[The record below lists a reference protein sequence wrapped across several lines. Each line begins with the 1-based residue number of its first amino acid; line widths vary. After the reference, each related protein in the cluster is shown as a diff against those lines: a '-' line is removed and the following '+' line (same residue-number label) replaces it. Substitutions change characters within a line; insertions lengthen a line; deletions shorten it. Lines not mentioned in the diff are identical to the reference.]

1 MLYNLSH
8 NFKSRTYYMVGI
20 IWFLWY
26 FKNKHFGLCFAAP
39 EVRTPKLRHLNCNV
53 SVYITLIQEILWNLN
68 HEDWV
73 CFEIVEMSYA
83 IHQFTPFFMKT
94 GFRRP
99 VFEVLFYIFIVI
111 NRLWTAVQIL
121 NLFPNEIPY
130 GLDTVFNRCFSGD
143 NSRDYFKPQG
153 RK

>member
-1 MLYNLSH
+1 MVRPWWLVSLRLEFFEFLAALRYRSYSRTTRYGTSVILYNLSH
-8 NFKSRTYYMVGI
+8 NFGI

-83 IHQFTPFFMKT
+83 IHQFTPFVMK
-94 GFRRP
+94 P
-99 VFEVLFYIFIVI
+99 DFEGRFSKYCSIF
-111 NRLWTAVQIL
+111 LL
-121 NLFPNEIPY
+121 
-130 GLDTVFNRCFSGD
+130 S
-143 NSRDYFKPQG
+143 
-153 RK
+153 